1 MSRRS
6 WILEPESKSNEGA
19 RTKIDSPGEYKLAS
33 SLAPAWCGPHLAM
46 LRPGPCGSGFGAS
59 TPQPF
64 SSSILAISPLWAR
77 PLQPLSL
84 HDPSR
89 KHDLYCARAKV
100 ASLPLAFFLRIQS
113 NRIQFVFFILQ
124 SGIFT
129 VPIATYRAE
138 IRRNKEI
145 ISKTLRK
152 YKK

>member
-1 MSRRS
+1 MYSSLWFSNHIIKALSLCHATRGYLSRRA
-6 WILEPESKSNEGA
+6 N
-19 RTKIDSPGEYKLAS
+19 RTKGLKIDSPGEYKLAS

-100 ASLPLAFFLRIQS
+100 ASLPLAFFLRIES
-113 NRIQFVFFILQ
+113 NRIEIVFLSCNREFSL
-124 SGIFT
+124 S
-129 VPIATYRAE
+129 
-138 IRRNKEI
+138 
-145 ISKTLRK
+145 
-152 YKK
+152 